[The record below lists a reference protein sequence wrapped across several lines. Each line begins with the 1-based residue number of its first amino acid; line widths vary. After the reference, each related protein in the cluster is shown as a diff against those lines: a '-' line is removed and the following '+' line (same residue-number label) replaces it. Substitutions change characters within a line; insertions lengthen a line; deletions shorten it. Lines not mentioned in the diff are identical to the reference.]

1 MEGTGGALSAD
12 DGTVSN
18 QDAASGSFEDS
29 TWSSNKDEMS
39 DAGFALV
46 RSVWLVRLLDRR
58 FRVAGDSH
66 TVRMRKITGFACC
79 MMLGQMATTVWLFF
93 ILASGTFTAAIMPVI
108 YSAGSLALSGY
119 YWNSRGAHHDLLV
132 HIHLIFIA
140 LLPALMHVQHAG
152 FEWSGHQI
160 HFVFM
165 SPAFASVVYQG
176 QGKIVGRYMGLS
188 TFMVL
193 LCTTLTE
200 YGFVP
205 ADSWLF
211 GAARPISH
219 VASTISYQFSL
230 IAPPL
235 GLAVVLYYYSKTM
248 EMLETSR
255 GIALQNAK
263 DALVRAEDEKRA
275 NMAKTRF
282 VSVMSHEIRNPLTG
296 IVLNAELLNGTN
308 LDPHQQDYCLGIERA
323 SQILLSIVNNV
334 LDVTKIES
342 GSVTLEKVPF
352 NLREATE
359 FVCHT
364 AAPAAFAKGLE
375 VVLECDA
382 RAPVYV
388 LGDPTR
394 YRQVIHN
401 LIGNAL
407 KFTRHGQIVVKVEL
421 VKGQNPYAPD
431 GAGVGRTG
439 TASGAETSGE
449 GGLTF
454 GAGTTSTGASSSSV
468 AASRARR
475 RAKAG
480 KGSVSADE
488 DSSAETSATF
498 ETAGSTAQRWR
509 VSVRDSGIGIGPDG
523 RRKLFREFS
532 QVDESTTREYGGTGL
547 GLFICRQ
554 LVNLMGGQI
563 GVKSQP
569 GVGSDFS
576 FTMRLERD
584 TAYDTDEPIV
594 ALEASDVSWYVV
606 LAVPNLELSRAL
618 TNMLEYFFNSCSV
631 RIQPCTTA
639 RAAIRLLDE
648 EASRRTKSHSDA
660 AATRRANIVVVDR
673 DISTAALDERVMAEA
688 GTFPVLLVADSSAV
702 EREAISRAGWRYLVA
717 KPPRLSQVC
726 TIMAS
731 VCSDAAESSEVR
743 GRRGDPS
750 VVGSTGTL
758 TRGTRAPTYEP
769 GPVAADAPIVMLV
782 DDMDLVR
789 NLVRSVVERL
799 GYRTMVAINGKEAV
813 EAYESAWQRE
823 SERLSDRERAREP
836 SMRIALI
843 LMDIEMPVKD
853 GRTAAREIREWE
865 KRREVPEVA
874 ICAMTANAMRDD
886 VQLCVEAGMN
896 DFMSKP
902 VSQNK
907 LRDVLHRH
915 APITAVPSTSLDTE
929 HAQPVNAEVAE
940 SLQVSG
946 KTPPGEGKT
955 PPGEEAGLGGS
966 PARGS
971 SSLSKATSA
980 SRRRKAKKAEKKKA
994 EKAEKAEGE

>member
-1 MEGTGGALSAD
+1 MVELEGGLTVDGGAASAE
-12 DGTVSN
+12 DGTMSGG
-18 QDAASGSFEDS
+18 DDLASGSFEDG
-29 TWSSNKDEMS
+29 TWSSSKEDMS

-46 RSVWLVRLLDRR
+46 RSVWAVRLLDRR
-58 FRVAGDSH
+58 FRLAGDSH
-66 TVRMRKITGFACC
+66 THRMRKITGFACC
-79 MMLGQMATTVWLFF
+79 AILGQMATTVWLFF
-93 ILASGTFTAAIMPVI
+93 ALASGTFTAAIMPVV
-108 YSAGSLALSGY
+108 YSAGSMTLSAY
-119 YWNSRGAHHDLLV
+119 YWYSKGAYHDIIV
-132 HIHLIFIA
+132 HIHLVFIA
-140 LLPALMHVQHAG
+140 LLPSLMHVQLGG
-152 FEWSGHQI
+152 FENSGHQI
-160 HFVFM
+160 HFAFM
-165 SPAFASVVYQG
+165 APAFASIVYQG
-176 QGKIVGRYMGLS
+176 HGKIVGRYMALS
-188 TFMVL
+188 VFVVL
-193 LCTTLTE
+193 VCTTLTE
-200 YGFVP
+200 YGLIP

-211 GAARPISH
+211 SAARPISH

-230 IAPPL
+230 IAPPVA
-235 GLAVVLYYYSKTM
+235 LALVLYYYSKTM

-308 LDPHQQDYCLGIERA
+308 LNPHQQDYCLGIERA

-407 KFTRHGQIVVKVEL
+407 KFTRHGQIVVKL
-421 VKGQNPYAPD
+421 QLIKGENPYAVA
-431 GAGVGRTG
+431 GAGLDRAGH
-439 TASGAETSGE
+439 ASGGDTSGE
-449 GGLTF
+449 GGLSF
-454 GAGTTSTGASSSSV
+454 GGPSSSTGAGSSSS
-468 AASRARR
+468 AMNKRARR
-475 RAKAG
+475 GRAYRG
-480 KGSVSADE
+480 KGSQSADD
-488 DSSAETSATF
+488 DSSADASKSVELT
-498 ETAGSTAQRWR
+498 GSTRQRWR
-509 VSVRDSGIGIGPDG
+509 VSVRDSGIGIGPEG
-523 RRKLFREFS
+523 RRKLFQEFS

-576 FTMRLERD
+576 FTMSLDRD
-584 TAYDTDEPIV
+584 TAYDDDEPIV

-648 EASRRTKSHSDA
+648 EAGRRAKSQSDA
-660 AATRRANIVVVDR
+660 AATRRANIVLVDR
-673 DISTAALDERVMAEA
+673 DISTVALDERVMAED
-688 GTFPVLLVADSSAV
+688 GTFPILLVADSSAV
-702 EREAISRAGWRYLVA
+702 EREAIARAGWRYLVA

-731 VCSDAAESSEVR
+731 VCSDAAASSEVR

-750 VVGSTGTL
+750 VVGESGTL
-758 TRGTRAPTYEP
+758 TRGTRALTYEP
-769 GPVAADAPIVMLV
+769 GPVAPDAPIVMLV

-813 EAYESAWQRE
+813 EAYASAWQRE
-823 SERLSDRERAREP
+823 SERLEDRERANEP
-836 SMRIALI
+836 SLRIALI

-853 GRTAAREIREWE
+853 GRTAARDIRAWE
-865 KRREVPEVA
+865 KKREVPAVA

-907 LRDVLHRH
+907 LLDVLHRH
-915 APITAVPSTSLDTE
+915 CPITSVPSLDAAN
-929 HAQPVNAEVAE
+929 AQPVNAEVADAVE
-940 SLQVSG
+940 SLNQSAVSTKSDG
-946 KTPPGEGKT
+946 AK
-955 PPGEEAGLGGS
+955 AGSGNTL
-966 PARGS
+966 
-971 SSLSKATSA
+971 KATSA
-980 SRRRKAKKAEKKKA
+980 SRRRKAKKQPGHPDKKA
-994 EKAEKAEGE
+994 DNA